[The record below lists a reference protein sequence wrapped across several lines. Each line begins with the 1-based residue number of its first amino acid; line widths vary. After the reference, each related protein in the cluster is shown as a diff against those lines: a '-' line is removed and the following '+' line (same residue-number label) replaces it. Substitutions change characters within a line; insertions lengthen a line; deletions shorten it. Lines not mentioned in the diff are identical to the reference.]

1 MKRAA
6 MGLLLACLAAG
17 CSNNAPGTS
26 VTQGTTTGAGM
37 EIQFRSEADPPASGD
52 NTFEVI
58 VAKDGVR
65 VDDAQVNAAFSMPAM
80 PSMNMP
86 EMHSQ
91 RDVGV
96 SWRWQV
102 PRNGP
107 AVDGGYVERPNN
119 RHAERSGA
127 RNQDVEHRR
136 QVVTACLHWTSVRRS
151 DWPIRRNASW
161 YAGASLSG
169 TIVR

>member
-6 MGLLLACLAAG
+6 IGLLLACLAAG

-65 VDDAQVNAAFSMPAM
+65 VDDAQVNAALSMPAM

-86 EMHSQ
+86 EMHTSATLEPAGDG
-91 RDVGV
+91 RYRGTARLSMPGTWNVRV
-96 SWRWQV
+96 TV
-102 PRNGP
+102 TRNGQEL
-107 AVDGGYVERPNN
+107 GIK
-119 RHAERSGA
+119 
-127 RNQDVEHRR
+127 
-136 QVVTACLHWTSVRRS
+136 T
-151 DWPIRRNASW
+151 
-161 YAGASLSG
+161 LS
-169 TIVR
+169 IVAK

>member
-6 MGLLLACLAAG
+6 IGLLLACLAAG

-26 VTQGTTTGAGM
+26 VTQGTTTGDGM

-65 VDDAQVNAAFSMPAM
+65 VDDAQVNAALSMPAM

-86 EMHSQ
+86 EMHTSATLEPAGDGKY
-91 RDVGV
+91 RGTARLSMAGTWNVRV
-96 SWRWQV
+96 TV
-102 PRNGP
+102 TRNGQEL
-107 AVDGGYVERPNN
+107 GIK
-119 RHAERSGA
+119 
-127 RNQDVEHRR
+127 
-136 QVVTACLHWTSVRRS
+136 T
-151 DWPIRRNASW
+151 
-161 YAGASLSG
+161 LS
-169 TIVR
+169 IVAK